1 MCIIIT
7 LPLVQILNFIMLA
20 SIVFSYLG
28 IQLLADRWMYGCMDG
43 GTERWTDRGQTYSP
57 SGMNTGRGLTPT
69 SATRGALM

>member
-7 LPLVQILNFIMLA
+7 LPFVQIPNFIMLA

-28 IQLLADRWMYGCMDG
+28 IQLLADRWTDGCMDG
-43 GTERWTDRGQTYSP
+43 GTDRWTDRGQTYSP
-57 SGMNTGRGLTPT
+57 SGVNTGRGLTPT